1 MADVNATFDSDIQ
14 VNVYLSNLTN
24 STDAFQRA
32 RILVPLATNSL
43 NGADVAVYATLA
55 EAKVAKDAGYIAA
68 TTYEAIAT
76 IFAQSNSPAQGVSVA
91 SVDVVGSVS
100 YGAALIA
107 SIATDPNFY
116 LVICGSRSSTD
127 IASVVGVVETC
138 GDKAAADLAGYPF
151 KHMITAVQSAD
162 STLLTG
168 ALPSGLSSLEGKER
182 TILCY
187 HPTATA
193 WFDAAH
199 QNRLSVPLS
208 TVMPPWVKWTAAY
221 VPVYPL
227 GTINATQVAAAE
239 TIYVDLLLAFGA
251 GEARKAGQ
259 GLSQAG
265 RQMTNI
271 ITADWLAAVIQSTIA
286 DTQVNLADQNLAIT
300 MDAAGQQVIVGCI
313 QSVFAT
319 GIAAGSLRATDDL
332 GNPGTSVTPLTIT
345 DADRA
350 ANRLR
355 FDASALLS
363 QAAVKVVINI
373 YTDTTSIA

>member
-208 TVMPPWVKWTAAY
+208 TVMPPWNKWTAAY
-221 VPVYPL
+221 VPLYPL
-227 GTINATQVAAAE
+227 GTINATQLAAAQ
-239 TIYVDLLLAFGA
+239 TIYVDLLTGFGSSTRVA
-251 GEARKAGQ
+251 SPGQ
-259 GLSQAG
+259 SQAG
-265 RQMTNI
+265 RQMTNV
-271 ITADWLAAVIQSTIA
+271 ITADWLAATIQ
-286 DTQVNLADQNLAIT
+286 QELADQQVYLADKNLAIT
-300 MDAAGQQVIVGCI
+300 IDAAGQQTVVAVI

-319 GIAAGSLRATDDL
+319 GIAAGSLRETDDL
-332 GNPGTSVTPLTIT
+332 GAPGTSVTPLPIT

-350 ANRLR
+350 AFRLR

-363 QAAVKVVINI
+363 QSANTVIINI
-373 YTDTTSIA
+373 YTDTTSIS